1 MEALVHAMLSNALVA
16 TILALPPLVL
26 ARFGRSPALVHSLW
40 LVVLLKLVTPP
51 LLTIPLPD
59 FARVRQDSDSNPV
72 AQYRETMARLPSRI
86 TVDEMTGSETGITAD
101 EWEASY
107 SELTG
112 PAEPSE
118 PRRAEPPARHGSE
131 SLDRLIVAHWHALF
145 LLSVLIGS
153 LVIWFLAVV
162 RIIGFQRLL
171 RDIRPAPAELQKQLD
186 ALADRLDLRRA
197 PSIWLAPGR
206 LPPMLWA
213 LGGRAR
219 LLVPSEFWQVLD
231 QDHQLALLAH
241 ELAHLKRKDHWV
253 RWLDLVV
260 AGLYWWHPVLWWA
273 RSGLRDAEEQCCD
286 AWAVWAAPGGP
297 RTYAT
302 ALLAALEFVA
312 DAPTA
317 GVAAA
322 AAVVSGRRHVSCLKR
337 RMSMIVRARTL
348 KGLSWTGRAGVLG
361 LSVLIL
367 PLAPTW
373 AQKPGNLSSDTP
385 SALLAAIATDG
396 PASAEA
402 APAGRPADLQAQEP
416 SEPRADR
423 PDGASRQQEAAE
435 RLQKRLTELGD
446 KLVKDLGPLGEEVR
460 KALENAANEVSD
472 TLKKEDLS
480 GDDIRNAL
488 ERARD
493 QVRKAFE
500 TGGPVEKEAR
510 EAFEKARRDM
520 RESVENAH
528 RELRETMLSRREEAE
543 KQSLRDERSKDEP
556 GEAQSPAEDLEKAR
570 SEVRKMEQELRR
582 AMRRLDALERREGRV
597 TRREQRQNPGATPAR
612 PEAPP
617 RPPAPPRPRVAPR
630 PPAPPVPPEAPDTR
644 PEPAPSPDAVPTPA
658 PRPLRRPGPA
668 GGVRGPGGPAGD
680 FIPVPGGPGGP
691 VANPRVER
699 RLRDLESKLDRLLKE
714 IEGLKGEKKD
724 KANEK
729 DDEEDDDQALLS
741 RPAPLTSRDF
751 PGFP

>member
-1 MEALVHAMLSNALVA
+1 M
-16 TILALPPLVL
+16 T
-26 ARFGRSPALVHSLW
+26 RSES
-40 LVVLLKLVTPP
+40 
-51 LLTIPLPD
+51 
-59 FARVRQDSDSNPV
+59 
-72 AQYRETMARLPSRI
+72 
-86 TVDEMTGSETGITAD
+86 GITAD
-101 EWEASY
+101 EWEASD

-112 PAEPSE
+112 PTEPSE
-118 PRRAEPPARHGSE
+118 PRTSEPAAEHGRE
-131 SLDRLIVAHWHALF
+131 SVDRLIVAHWHALF
-145 LLSVLIGS
+145 LVSVVIGG
-153 LVIWFLAVV
+153 LVFWFLAAV

-171 RDIRPAPAELQKQLD
+171 REIRPAPAELQKQLD
-186 ALADRLDLRRA
+186 EVADRLDLRRA

-231 QDHQLALLAH
+231 QDQQLALLAH

-273 RSGLRDAEEQCCD
+273 QSGLRDAEEQCCD

-302 ALLAALEFVA
+302 ALLAALEFVS

-337 RMSMIVRARTL
+337 RMSMIVRARTS

-385 SALLAAIATDG
+385 SNLLAAIAT
-396 PASAEA
+396 SADA
-402 APAGRPADLQAQEP
+402 APTSRPADLQAQEP
-416 SEPRADR
+416 SDPTADR
-423 PDGASRQQEAAE
+423 PDGASRQQEAAD
-435 RLQKRLTELGD
+435 RLQKHLKELGD

-460 KALENAANEVSD
+460 KALENAASEVSD

-488 ERARD
+488 DRARD

-520 RESVENAH
+520 RESVESAH

-543 KQSLRDERSKDEP
+543 KQSLRDEPSKDEP

-582 AMRRLDALERREGRV
+582 AMRRLDALERREGR
-597 TRREQRQNPGATPAR
+597 AHTPRA
-612 PEAPP
+612 A
-617 RPPAPPRPRVAPR
+617 
-630 PPAPPVPPEAPDTR
+630 
-644 PEPAPSPDAVPTPA
+644 
-658 PRPLRRPGPA
+658 
-668 GGVRGPGGPAGD
+668 
-680 FIPVPGGPGGP
+680 
-691 VANPRVER
+691 
-699 RLRDLESKLDRLLKE
+699 SK
-714 IEGLKGEKKD
+714 
-724 KANEK
+724 
-729 DDEEDDDQALLS
+729 
-741 RPAPLTSRDF
+741 P
-751 PGFP
+751 

>member
-1 MEALVHAMLSNALVA
+1 M
-16 TILALPPLVL
+16 
-26 ARFGRSPALVHSLW
+26 
-40 LVVLLKLVTPP
+40 VLLKLVTPP
-51 LLTIPLPD
+51 LVTIPLPD
-59 FARVRQDSDSNPV
+59 FARVRQESDSNSV
-72 AQYRETMARLPSRI
+72 AQYRETIAGLQFTPTSSAE
-86 TVDEMTGSETGITAD
+86 EMTGSESGITAD
-101 EWEASY
+101 EWEASD

-112 PAEPSE
+112 PTEPSE
-118 PRRAEPPARHGSE
+118 PRTSEPPAEHGRE
-131 SLDRLIVAHWHALF
+131 SVDHLIVAHWHALF
-145 LLSVLIGS
+145 LVSVVIGG
-153 LVIWFLAVV
+153 LVFWFLAAV

-171 RDIRPAPAELQKQLD
+171 RDIQPAPAELQKRLD
-186 ALADRLDLRRA
+186 EVADRLNLRRA

-231 QDHQLALLAH
+231 QDQQLALLAH

-302 ALLAALEFVA
+302 ALLAALEFVS

-337 RMSMIVRARTL
+337 RMSMIVRARTS
-348 KGLSWTGRAGVLG
+348 KGLSWTGCAGVLG

-373 AQKPGNLSSDTP
+373 AQRPGNLSSDTP
-385 SALLAAIATDG
+385 STLLAAIATDG
-396 PASAEA
+396 LGDA
-402 APAGRPADLQAQEP
+402 APTSRPADLQAQEP
-416 SEPRADR
+416 SDPTADR
-423 PDGASRQQEAAE
+423 ADGASKQQEAAD
-435 RLQKRLTELGD
+435 RLQKHLKELGE

-460 KALENAANEVSD
+460 KALENAASEVSD

-480 GDDIRNAL
+480 GDDVRNAL
-488 ERARD
+488 DRARD

-520 RESVENAH
+520 RESVESA
-528 RELRETMLSRREEAE
+528 TPGTA
-543 KQSLRDERSKDEP
+543 RD
-556 GEAQSPAEDLEKAR
+556 
-570 SEVRKMEQELRR
+570 
-582 AMRRLDALERREGRV
+582 DAL
-597 TRREQRQNPGATPAR
+597 A
-612 PEAPP
+612 
-617 RPPAPPRPRVAPR
+617 
-630 PPAPPVPPEAPDTR
+630 
-644 PEPAPSPDAVPTPA
+644 
-658 PRPLRRPGPA
+658 
-668 GGVRGPGGPAGD
+668 
-680 FIPVPGGPGGP
+680 
-691 VANPRVER
+691 
-699 RLRDLESKLDRLLKE
+699 
-714 IEGLKGEKKD
+714 
-724 KANEK
+724 
-729 DDEEDDDQALLS
+729 
-741 RPAPLTSRDF
+741 
-751 PGFP
+751 